1 MEAVAVA
8 VIAGFFGV
16 LSIVV
21 QAKVHRDNRSDHA
34 DTAAK
39 VDAVLEAQGVMSAD
53 VAEVKVD
60 MREMKADLRDH
71 GARLRAVESPAPAKP
86 ARAPRKKAV

>member
-34 DTAAK
+34 DTARK
-39 VDAVLEAQGVMSAD
+39 VDAVLEAQGVMATD
-53 VAEVKVD
+53 VGEIKSD
-60 MREMKADLRDH
+60 MREVRADLRDH

-86 ARAPRKKAV
+86 TPKPRKRTT

>member
-1 MEAVAVA
+1 MTPVYVAIVSGVFA
-8 VIAGFFGV
+8 LATVI
-16 LSIVV
+16 V

-34 DTAAK
+34 DTARK
-39 VDAVLEAQGVMSAD
+39 VDAVLEAQGVMAAD
-53 VAEVKVD
+53 VGEMKVD

-71 GARLRAVESPAPAKP
+71 GARLRAVESPPAKP